1 MKKKWIV
8 PGFNG
13 LGIEFTKS
21 AGPTA
26 TYLSMLA
33 GGPGAGYKWRCD
45 CCGAESDQFFITKEL
60 AEIHFN
66 NNHRNSCP
74 LWNYDV
80 GACAIS

>member
-45 CCGAESDQFFITKEL
+45 CCGAESDQFFDTKEL
-60 AEIHFN
+60 AELHFN
-66 NNHRNSCP
+66 NNHKNSCP
-74 LWNYDV
+74 LWNNDV